1 MEAKAPCPG
10 VPIMFAPLAPAET
23 TAATVEKGKLFAGP
37 AGCPAEPPAAV
48 IKLPKEDVP
57 PSDA

>member
-1 MEAKAPCPG
+1 
-10 VPIMFAPLAPAET
+10 MFAPLAPAET
-23 TAATVEKGKLFAGP
+23 TVATVEKGKLFEGP
-37 AGCPAEPPAAV
+37 AGCPPEPPAAV